1 MARWFFREK
10 EAIMLNELY
19 RLSEAL
25 QRAGIIPFDWHD
37 NFSEIPNSNN
47 KKPCY
52 KISLGTNAEVSD
64 ITPVSSDLAGY
75 LRKYEPNNGHSFPAF
90 NIYPIYRITGPDRK
104 KLLKKWR
111 EGKEPIDREQLQAW
125 CKDEVSLNWD
135 DKITAKLKWCLYK
148 IPQEL
153 APILGDIPHAY
164 LAVRN
169 LLDKCAA
176 YIIDS
181 ELSVT
186 LFRKALEA
194 RLWRKLDNGEQ
205 VALLLPFLVYEGNSD
220 KAPDKDRGTLS
231 VCLDVT
237 EWTEYPVVHKR
248 TMVWINE
255 CLMKQQNTAT
265 VATISDA
272 YAQDSAGYDEK
283 LPEVKLPVL
292 GGVKLRAMYKGWP
305 CQYRYGTIEAASF
318 RVGQESRRRMKGAL
332 EWLGNPER
340 EGLTWGRV
348 DGKELLFAYP
358 YIIPPTPLKI
368 AGCLG
373 ANKTNDRTAR
383 FEEYAREVI
392 TGLRGLAKPMKEI
405 ELQIFSL
412 RKMDKARTKVV
423 FHRNYTA
430 QRMADAAAEWQDG
443 CYNIPNIIWHVWGEE
458 KGKWIESQ
466 PDAPFPLQ
474 ISGCLNQVWKL
485 DGSTNKAVSAISLT
499 VGIELLLDEQASI
512 RLIPHLLTVTLQNGK
527 GLLLAMGNLMH
538 KSEVITTK
546 NEIDRQK
553 QWLPAI
559 VGLLLYKLGIR
570 KENYMN
576 NAPYLVGNMFKV
588 SDDLHALYCKEVRSN
603 KMPPQ
608 LLGNALMVAALESPE
623 QALAQLAL
631 RIVPYLGWAKTNNT
645 ESAGLSRHFL
655 KGFSE
660 IEAKLKEQTLPQR
673 LNNADRA
680 QLLLGYLAK

>member
-1 MARWFFREK
+1 M
-10 EAIMLNELY
+10 MLNELY
-19 RLSEAL
+19 SLSEAL
-25 QRAGIIPFDWHD
+25 QNAGITPYDWHK
-37 NFSEIPNSNN
+37 NFRQIPKATD

-52 KISLGTNAEVSD
+52 KISLGTNAKVD
-64 ITPVSSDLAGY
+64 DVTPIANDLAGTI
-75 LRKYEPNNGHSFPAF
+75 RKWEPSNGNSFPAF
-90 NIYPIYRITGPDRK
+90 NLQPLYRITDPERK
-104 KLLKKWR
+104 KLLEKWR
-111 EGKEPIDREQLQAW
+111 KGKTLIDFAQLQAW
-125 CKDEVSLNWD
+125 CSEKTSRNWD
-135 DKITAKLKWCLYK
+135 DKIDAKLERCLNI
-148 IPQEL
+148 IPKEL
-153 APILGDIPHAY
+153 VLLLGNIPEAY
-164 LAVRN
+164 MAVKT
-169 LLDKCAA
+169 LLEKCEA
-176 YIIDS
+176 YVVNS
-181 ELSVT
+181 KLSVE
-186 LFRKALEA
+186 LFCKALEDC
-194 RLWRKLDNGEQ
+194 LWKKLNRGEQ
-205 VALLLPFLVYEGNSD
+205 VAQLLPFLVYETNPE
-220 KAPDKDRGTLS
+220 KTPDKDRGALS
-231 VCLDVT
+231 VCLDVAA
-237 EWTEYPVVHKR
+237 WIEYPVVHKK
-248 TMVWINE
+248 TMAWINN
-255 CLMKQQNTAT
+255 CLMKQPNTRLIAT
-265 VATISDA
+265 ASDA
-272 YAQDSAGYDEK
+272 FAQNSVRDDDK
-283 LPEVKLPVL
+283 LPEVKLPIL
-292 GGVKLRAMYKGWP
+292 GGVKLRAMNKESP
-305 CQYRYGTIEAASF
+305 CQYRYGTIDAASF
-318 RVGQESRRRMKGAL
+318 PVGQESRRRMKGAL
-332 EWLGNPER
+332 EWLGDPER
-340 EGLTWGRV
+340 GGMTWGRV

-358 YIIPPTPLKI
+358 SIIPPTPLKI

-373 ANKTNDRTAR
+373 ASKTNDYTAR
-383 FEEYAREVI
+383 FEEYAREVVA
-392 TGLRGLAKPMKEI
+392 GLRGLGRPMKEI

-430 QRMADAAAEWQDG
+430 QKLADAATEWQAG
-443 CYNIPNIIWHVWGEE
+443 CNNIPNIVWRVWGEE

-466 PDAPFPLQ
+466 PDVPFPLQ

-485 DGSTNKAVSAISLT
+485 DGFTNKAVSAISLT
-499 VGIELLLDEQASI
+499 AGIELLLDEQIST
-512 RLIPHLLTVTLQNGK
+512 RRIPHLLTVALQNGN

-538 KSEVITTK
+538 KSEVMTTK
-546 NEIDRQK
+546 SEIDRQK

-623 QALAQLAL
+623 QSLGQLAL
-631 RIVPYLGWAKTNNT
+631 RIIPYLGWAKTNNT

>member
-1 MARWFFREK
+1 M
-10 EAIMLNELY
+10 MLNELY
-19 RLSEAL
+19 SLSEAL
-25 QRAGIIPFDWHD
+25 QNAGITPCDWHK
-37 NFSEIPNSNN
+37 NFKQIPKTTD

-52 KISLGTNAEVSD
+52 KISLGGKTEIAD
-64 ITPVSSDLAGY
+64 ITPLSNVHAEF
-75 LRKYEPNNGHSFPAF
+75 LRKWEPSNGNSFPAF
-90 NIYPIYRITGPDRK
+90 NIQPLYRITNPERK
-104 KLLKKWR
+104 KLLEKWKK
-111 EGKEPIDREQLQAW
+111 GKIPIDFAQLQKW
-125 CKDEVSLNWD
+125 ITEETSQNWD
-135 DKITAKLKWCLYK
+135 NKITAKLEWCLYK
-148 IPQEL
+148 IPIEL
-153 APILGDIPHAY
+153 TSKLVDIPKAFGAMHNLIEGCKAY
-164 LAVRN
+164 VV
-169 LLDKCAA
+169 
-176 YIIDS
+176 DS
-181 ELSVT
+181 KLSVE
-186 LFRKALEA
+186 LFRKALEDC
-194 RLWRKLDNGEQ
+194 LWRKLNRGEQ
-205 VALLLPFLVYEGNSD
+205 VAQLLPFLIYETNPD
-220 KAPDKDRGTLS
+220 KSPDKDRGTLS
-231 VCLDVT
+231 VCLDVAK
-237 EWTEYPVVHKR
+237 WKEYPVVHEK
-248 TMVWINE
+248 TIMWINE
-255 CLMKQQNTAT
+255 CLIKQQKTTA
-265 VATISDA
+265 VVTISDA
-272 YAQDSAGYDEK
+272 YAQNSIGDDEK
-283 LPEVKLPVL
+283 LPEVKLPIL
-292 GGVKLRAMYKGWP
+292 GGVKLRAMNKESP
-305 CQYRYGTIEAASF
+305 CQYRYGTIDAASF
-318 RVGQESRRRMKGAL
+318 RVGTESRRRMKGAL
-332 EWLGNPER
+332 EWLGDPKR

-348 DGKELLFAYP
+348 DGKEVLFAYP
-358 YIIPPTPLKI
+358 SIIPPTPLKI

-373 ANKTNDRTAR
+373 ASNTNDRTAR
-383 FEEYAREVI
+383 FEEYAKEVI
-392 TGLRGLAKPMKEI
+392 AGLRGLAKPMKEI

-443 CYNIPNIIWHVWGEE
+443 CYNIPNIIWRVWGEE

-485 DGSTNKAVSAISLT
+485 DGSTNKAVSAMSLT
-499 VGIELLLDEQASI
+499 VGIELLLDEQVSI

-538 KSEVITTK
+538 KSEVMTTK

-603 KMPPQ
+603 KLPPQ